1 MKNKIFILAV
11 CGMAMLS
18 ACSSKNSN
26 NSNLGELTKLQE
38 EIKKLQDENKDLQKK
53 NGELQEKQDEMD
65 ILSKGD
71 WKTVAIGAIGVEN
84 TNDAVGFRYK
94 KADVK
99 IMNGKKVEE
108 KERILELDFGKIFQ
122 VSDVDSSEISD
133 ANEIAKRVAA
143 LEAFKIADKFGD
155 LTEEHKT
162 IIKLLKNNID
172 DDTRFYEVL
181 TEGEYNILHT
191 YLAAGK
197 DGVKGKKS
205 GKVEN
210 NYIEHNSLKQGRKE
224 VGLKYSDFGLWK
236 QSFSAID
243 ANWQQ
248 ALVGNGYT
256 TQYSYFAM
264 GDDKNKV
271 TVDAGHKLEKGL
283 TFKGKTMGS
292 VINESVNG
300 LKDLE
305 GDVVL
310 SVYND
315 GITGKFDLD
324 FKDWYKFSNDL
335 NLSNFSAT
343 GEWTV
348 DDKLLTIADNL
359 KVHKGSEKIEDVDI
373 KGGIFGKDKKPEEVV
388 GTYKFKLK
396 EDGIGKELKINGAFG
411 AKK

>member
-1 MKNKIFILAV
+1 MKNKMCVIAV

-38 EIKKLQDENKDLQKK
+38 EIKKLQDENKNLNEK
-53 NGELQEKQDEMD
+53 NEKLQEKQDEMD

-71 WKTVAIGAIGVEN
+71 WKTVGFGAIGVEN

-94 KADVK
+94 KDDVK
-99 IMNGKKVEE
+99 IVNGKEVEK
-108 KERILELDFGKIFQ
+108 KERSLTLDFGKIFQ
-122 VSDVDSSEISD
+122 VSDVDNSEVSD
-133 ANEIAKRVAA
+133 VNEIAKRAAA
-143 LEAFKIADKFGD
+143 LEAFKAAGKFGD
-155 LTEEHKT
+155 LVDSEYKT
-162 IIKLLKNNID
+162 IIKLLKDNID

-181 TEGEYNILHT
+181 TEGEYNILHA
-191 YLAAGK
+191 YLAAGT
-197 DGVKGKKS
+197 DGVKGKKN

-224 VGLKYSDFGLWK
+224 VGLKYSDFGLWE
-236 QSFSAID
+236 QSFSATD

-264 GDDKNKV
+264 GDDNNKV

-292 VINESVNG
+292 VVNESENG
-300 LKDLE
+300 FKSLE
-305 GDVVL
+305 GDVAL
-310 SVYND
+310 SVYDN
-315 GITGKFDLD
+315 GTTGKFDLD
-324 FKDWYKFSNDL
+324 FKDWYKFSNSL
-335 NLSNFSAT
+335 NLSNFSSI
-343 GEWTV
+343 GEWSS
-348 DDKLLTIADNL
+348 DDKLLKIDEKL

-388 GTYKFKLK
+388 GTYRFKLQ
-396 EDGIGKELKINGAFG
+396 DDTGRELKINGAFG